1 MSGLCPKEPIKP
13 RMITPSIFISFYL
26 WGATI
31 LFTVLA
37 TASCSTVKG
46 GVEQRIAAELLK
58 QAEADGSVRVIV
70 ELRVGPQGIHAAQ
83 DEVLKAL
90 QGTPHRVTR
99 RYTQVPF
106 LGLEVS
112 PQALQILSTSPAVLR
127 IQEDQVVAPQRDKTP

>member
-1 MSGLCPKEPIKP
+1 
-13 RMITPSIFISFYL
+13 MITPSIFISFYL

-31 LFTVLA
+31 LFMVLS
-37 TASCSTVKG
+37 TASYSTAKG
-46 GVEQRIAAELLK
+46 GVEQAIPADLLK
-58 QAEADGSVRVIV
+58 QAEAEGSVRVIV